1 MSELEDLVMQLRHA
15 PVPPALAALDGE
27 RLANIAASRANDLRR
42 PIAFA
47 STFALL
53 VGIAGAGL
61 PTEPAAA
68 KASLTPFGPASPLM
82 PSTLL
87 GSAP

>member
-1 MSELEDLVMQLRHA
+1 MSELDDLVIQLRQA
-15 PVPPALAALDGE
+15 PVPPALAAIDGE
-27 RLANIAASRANDLRR
+27 QLAGIAASRDNDLRR

-47 STFALL
+47 SIFALL
-53 VGIAGAGL
+53 VGIVGAGL

-68 KASLTPFGPASPLM
+68 RDPLTPFGAASPLM

-87 GSAP
+87 GRAP